1 MVEIVGEATGFDM
14 LGLLN
19 PVVGDHEKVALGAF
33 VKALRFAEAPE
44 QIVVE
49 FPGVIV
55 TIGAGLTVTTTAS
68 LAVHPFEVTVTT

>member
-33 VKALRFAEAPE
+33 VKAFRFAEAPE

-49 FPGVIV
+49 FLPPMLSVEREIS
-55 TIGAGLTVTTTAS
+55 LTRVLIDPS
-68 LAVHPFEVTVTT
+68 